1 MQKFLLKRGV
11 EFREG
16 EYVWR
21 VQSALSDGRIE
32 LSSDYGSP
40 IRLRETEIW
49 ERHGNGRWSVRIESL
64 LETGASPIIVARRD
78 VSTFEEKDLVV
89 MRARLV
95 YLRAVEEAKCSC
107 VREVE
112 KVIKQVACEGG
123 ASMPPDYRTFCRWR
137 KRYLHSRDVMD
148 VVPRHENK
156 GRREI
161 IDGPLLTLVED
172 AINTHY
178 LNDQKLNVAR
188 LYDYVEEAIAA
199 RNERDPENPLPT
211 VSRATLYRHVETLN
225 SYLVTAAREGRTG
238 ALKKYRPVFRRLKTK
253 RINERWE
260 IDHTPVDLM
269 CVCERTRMVV
279 VRPVLTVIIDA
290 HTRMVMGF
298 HIGARSPGQEEVGWA
313 MRMAMLSKRDLLN
326 RLGLGH
332 LEWLA
337 RGVAEMVVG
346 DNAWE
351 FHGSAM
357 RAGCDELG
365 ISLVYC
371 PKQAPWFKGRVERFM
386 RTISEQLFHTI
397 PGTTWSNT
405 TDRGEYPSEKLAC
418 VSLDELTAPVV
429 RWIVEC
435 YQHAPHRGLKNKT
448 PFQVWQESARLTPI
462 YMPADPNQLSIAFSD
477 DVMRPI
483 TNSGVTFD
491 HLSYNSSALQL
502 LRHSIPED
510 EKVRVRYFNEQTDHI
525 FVYDPR
531 QKEYF
536 RVDCTDPDY
545 TKDLTRWMH
554 NEVTDGMRDSRIDI
568 NPVGLRKARI
578 RLAEEI
584 AKAELD
590 QKLKKRKWAAQI
602 KGKSSKEILLEIANR
617 NTAVDAIESDLVDPM
632 VVKFDSV
639 PEFSVMKRTER

>member
-11 EFREG
+11 EFQEG

-21 VQSALSDGRIE
+21 VQGGLPDGRIE
-32 LSSDYGSP
+32 FSSDYSSP
-40 IRLRETEIW
+40 IRVPETEVW
-49 ERHGNGRWSVRIESL
+49 ERHSNGRWSVRIESL

-95 YLRAVEEAKCSC
+95 YLRAVEEAKCSR

-112 KVIKQVACEGG
+112 TVIRRVACEVG
-123 ASMPPDYRTFCRWR
+123 ALTPPNYRTFCRWR
-137 KRYLHSRDVMD
+137 KRYQHSRDVMD

-161 IDGPLLTLVED
+161 LEGPLLTLVED
-172 AINTHY
+172 VIETHY
-178 LNDQKLNVAR
+178 LNGQKLNVAR
-188 LYDYVEEAIAA
+188 LYDQVEEAIDAH
-199 RNERDPENPLPT
+199 NGRDLENPLST
-211 VSRATLYRHVETLN
+211 ISKATLYRHVEKLN
-225 SYLVTAAREGRTG
+225 SYLVTAAREGRTE
-238 ALKKYRPVFRRLKTK
+238 ALKRYRPVFRRLKTK
-253 RINERWE
+253 RLNERWE
-260 IDHTPVDLM
+260 IDHTPVNLL
-269 CVCERTRMVV
+269 CVCERTRMVI
-279 VRPVLTVIIDA
+279 VRPVLTLIIDA

-313 MRMAMLSKRDLLN
+313 MQMAMLSKRDLLN

-337 RGVAEMVVG
+337 RGVAEMIFG

-351 FHGSAM
+351 FHGGAT

-365 ISLVYC
+365 TSLVYC
-371 PKQAPWFKGRVERFM
+371 PRRSPWFKGRVERFM
-386 RTISEQLFHTI
+386 RTIAEQLFHLI

-405 TDRGEYPSEKLAC
+405 KDRGEYPSEKLAC
-418 VSLDELTAPVV
+418 VTLEELTVFVV

-435 YQHAPHRGLKNKT
+435 YQHAPHRGLKGKT
-448 PFQVWQESARLTPI
+448 PFQAWQESARLTPI
-462 YMPADPNQLSIAFSD
+462 YMPADSNQLSIAFSET
-477 DVMRPI
+477 VMRPI

-510 EKVRVRYFNEQTDHI
+510 EKVKVRYFNEQTG
-525 FVYDPR
+525 FVYVYDAR
-531 QKEYF
+531 QKEYL

-554 NEVTDGMRDSRIDI
+554 NEVTGAMRDSSIDI
-568 NPVGLRKARI
+568 SPVSLRKARI
-578 RLAEEI
+578 RLADDI

-590 QKLKKRKWAAQI
+590 QKLKKRKWVAQI
-602 KGKSSKEILLEIANR
+602 KGKSSKDLLLGADGGNV
-617 NTAVDAIESDLVDPM
+617 VDDSTQSDQVDPM
-632 VVKFDSV
+632 VVRFDSV
-639 PEFSVMKRTER
+639 PEFSVMKRSER

>member
-11 EFREG
+11 AFHEG
-16 EYVWR
+16 EHVWR
-21 VQSALSDGRIE
+21 VQCALPDGRIE
-32 LSSDYGSP
+32 FSSDYGSP

-49 ERHGNGRWSVRIESL
+49 ERHGNGQWSVSIHSL

-78 VSTFEEKDLVV
+78 VTTFDEKNLVE

-95 YLRAVEEAKCSC
+95 YLRAVEEAKCLR
-107 VREVE
+107 VREIE
-112 KVIKQVACEGG
+112 AIIKRVACEVG
-123 ASMPPDYRTFCRWR
+123 ASVPPTYRTFCRWR
-137 KRYLHSRDVMD
+137 KRYAPSLDAMD

-161 IDGPLLTLVED
+161 LNGSLLTLVED
-172 AINTHY
+172 VIETHY

-188 LYDYVEEAIAA
+188 LYDRVEEAIDVQ
-199 RNERDPENPLPT
+199 NERDPENPLPKI
-211 VSRATLYRHVETLN
+211 SIATLYRHIQKLN
-225 SYLVTAAREGRTG
+225 NYLVTAAREGRTE

-253 RINERWE
+253 RLNERWE
-260 IDHTPVDLM
+260 IDHTPVNLM
-269 CVCERTRMVV
+269 CVCERTRMVI
-279 VRPVLTVIIDA
+279 VRPVLTLIIDA

-313 MRMAMLSKRDLLN
+313 IRMAMLSKCDLLN

-337 RGVAEMVVG
+337 RGVAEMIFG

-351 FHGSAM
+351 FHGSAT
-357 RAGCDELG
+357 RSGCDELG

-371 PKQAPWFKGRVERFM
+371 PKRAPWFKGRVERFM
-386 RTISEQLFHTI
+386 RTIAEQLFHMI

-405 TDRGEYPSEKLAC
+405 KDRGEYQSEKLAC
-418 VSLDELTAPVV
+418 VSLEELTVFVV

-435 YQHAPHRGLKNKT
+435 YQHAPHRGLNGKT
-448 PFQVWQESARLTPI
+448 PFQAWQESARLTPI
-462 YMPADPNQLSIAFSD
+462 YMPADTNQLSIAFSD
-477 DVMRPI
+477 TIIRPI

-502 LRHSIPED
+502 LRHSIPDD
-510 EKVRVRYFNEQTDHI
+510 EKVKVRYFNEQTDYVY
-525 FVYDPR
+525 VYDPR
-531 QKEYF
+531 QKEYL

-554 NEVTDGMRDSRIDI
+554 NEVTSGMRDSRIDI
-568 NPVGLRKARI
+568 NAVSLRKARI
-578 RLAEEI
+578 RLADDI

-590 QKLKKRKWAAQI
+590 QKLKKRKWVAQI
-602 KGKSSKEILLEIANR
+602 KGKSSKDLLLGTANG
-617 NTAVDAIESDLVDPM
+617 NAVDDSTESSKADPM
-632 VVKFDSV
+632 VVRFDSV
-639 PEFSVMKRTER
+639 PEFSVTKRTER

>member
-1 MQKFLLKRGV
+1 MQKFLIKRGV

-21 VQSALSDGRIE
+21 VQSALPDGRIE

-40 IRLRETEIW
+40 IRLHETEIW
-49 ERHGNGRWSVRIESL
+49 ARHGNGTWSVSIESL
-64 LETGASPIIVARRD
+64 RETGASPIVVARRD
-78 VSTFEEKDLVV
+78 VSTFTEKDLVV

-95 YLRAVEEAKCSC
+95 YLRAVDEAKCSR

-112 KVIKQVACEGG
+112 TVIKRVACEVG

-137 KRYLHSRDVMD
+137 KRYQHSRDVMD

-172 AINTHY
+172 VIETHY

-188 LYDYVEEAIAA
+188 LYDRVEEAIDVH
-199 RNERDPENPLPT
+199 NERDPENPLPII
-211 VSRATLYRHVETLN
+211 SKATLYRHVEKLN
-225 SYLVTAAREGRTG
+225 GYLVTAAREGRTE
-238 ALKKYRPVFRRLKTK
+238 ALKRYRPVFRRLKTK
-253 RINERWE
+253 RLNERWE
-260 IDHTPVDLM
+260 IDHTPVNLM
-269 CVCERTRMVV
+269 CVCERTRMVI
-279 VRPVLTVIIDA
+279 VRPVLTLIIDA

-371 PKQAPWFKGRVERFM
+371 PRRAPWFKGRIERFM
-386 RTISEQLFHTI
+386 RTIAEQLFHLI
-397 PGTTWSNT
+397 PGTTRSNT
-405 TDRGEYPSEKLAC
+405 KDRGDYPSEKLAC
-418 VSLDELTAPVV
+418 VSLEELTVFVV

-435 YQHAPHRGLKNKT
+435 YQHAPHRGLKRET
-448 PFQVWQESARLTPI
+448 PAQVWQESARLTPI
-462 YMPADPNQLSIAFSD
+462 YMPADPDQLSIAFSD
-477 DVMRPI
+477 TIMRPI

-502 LRHSIPED
+502 LRHSIPDD
-510 EKVRVRYFNEQTDHI
+510 EKVRVRYFNEQTG
-525 FVYDPR
+525 FVYVYDPR
-531 QKEYF
+531 QKEYL

-554 NEVTDGMRDSRIDI
+554 NEVTGAMRDSSIDV
-568 NPVGLRKARI
+568 NPVSLRKARI
-578 RLAEEI
+578 RLADDI

-590 QKLKKRKWAAQI
+590 QKLKKRKWVAQI
-602 KGKSSKEILLEIANR
+602 KGKSSKDLLLGAAGGN
-617 NTAVDAIESDLVDPM
+617 AVDDSNQFDQVDPT
-632 VVKFDSV
+632 VVRFDSV
-639 PEFSVMKRTER
+639 PEFSVTKRTER

>member
-11 EFREG
+11 EFQEG

-21 VQSALSDGRIE
+21 VQGGLPDGRIE
-32 LSSDYGSP
+32 FSSDYNSP
-40 IRLRETEIW
+40 IRIPETEVW
-49 ERHGNGRWSVRIESL
+49 ERHSNGRWSVRIESL

-78 VSTFEEKDLVV
+78 VSTFEEKDIVV

-95 YLRAVEEAKCSC
+95 YLRAVEEAKCSR

-112 KVIKQVACEGG
+112 TVIRRVACEVG
-123 ASMPPDYRTFCRWR
+123 ALTPPNYRTFCRWK
-137 KRYLHSRDVMD
+137 KRYQHSRDVMD

-161 IDGPLLTLVED
+161 LEGPLLTLVED
-172 AINTHY
+172 VIETHY

-188 LYDYVEEAIAA
+188 LFDRVEEAIALQ
-199 RNERDPENPLPT
+199 NERDPENPLPT
-211 VSRATLYRHVETLN
+211 ISRATIYRHVEKLN
-225 SYLVTAAREGRTG
+225 SYLVTAAREGRTE
-238 ALKKYRPVFRRLKTK
+238 ALKRYRPVFRRLKTK
-253 RINERWE
+253 RLNERWE

-269 CVCERTRMVV
+269 CVCERTRMVI

-326 RLGLGH
+326 RLGMGH
-332 LEWLA
+332 LEWRA

-365 ISLVYC
+365 ISLMYC
-371 PKQAPWFKGRVERFM
+371 PKRAPWFKGRVERFM

-405 TDRGEYPSEKLAC
+405 TERGEYPSEKLAC
-418 VSLDELTAPVV
+418 VSLDELTALVV

-448 PFQVWQESARLTPI
+448 PLQAWQESARLTPI
-462 YMPADPNQLSIAFSD
+462 YMPADPDQLSIAFSD
-477 DVMRPI
+477 DIMRPI

-502 LRHSIPED
+502 LRHSIPEC
-510 EKVRVRYFNEQTDHI
+510 EKVKVRYFNEQTGYVY
-525 FVYDPR
+525 VYDTR

-554 NEVTDGMRDSRIDI
+554 NEVTDGMRNSRIDI
-568 NPVGLRKARI
+568 SSVSLRKARI
-578 RLAEEI
+578 RLADDI
-584 AKAELD
+584 ARAELD
-590 QKLKKRKWAAQI
+590 QKLKKRKWVAQI
-602 KGKSSKEILLEIANR
+602 KGKSSKDPVSG
-617 NTAVDAIESDLVDPM
+617 VDGGMGVDDSVRSDQVDPA
-632 VVKFDSV
+632 VVKFNSI
-639 PEFSVMKRTER
+639 PEFLVMKRTER

>member
-11 EFREG
+11 AFHEG
-16 EYVWR
+16 EHVWR
-21 VQSALSDGRIE
+21 VQCALPDGRIE
-32 LSSDYGSP
+32 FSSDYGSP

-49 ERHGNGRWSVRIESL
+49 ERHGNGQWSVSIHSL

-78 VSTFEEKDLVV
+78 VTTFDEKNLVE

-95 YLRAVEEAKCSC
+95 YLRAVEEAKCLR
-107 VREVE
+107 VREIE
-112 KVIKQVACEGG
+112 AIIKRVACEVG
-123 ASMPPDYRTFCRWR
+123 ASVPPTYRTFCRWR
-137 KRYLHSRDVMD
+137 KRYAPSRDAMD

-161 IDGPLLTLVED
+161 LDGSLLMLVED
-172 AINTHY
+172 VIETHY

-188 LYDYVEEAIAA
+188 LYDRVEEAIDVQ
-199 RNERDPENPLPT
+199 NERDPENPLPKI
-211 VSRATLYRHVETLN
+211 SRATLYRHIQKLN
-225 SYLVTAAREGRTG
+225 DYLVTAAREGRTE

-253 RINERWE
+253 RLNERWE
-260 IDHTPVDLM
+260 IDHTPVNLM
-269 CVCERTRMVV
+269 CVCERTRMVI
-279 VRPVLTVIIDA
+279 VRPVLTLIIDA

-313 MRMAMLSKRDLLN
+313 IRMAMLSKCDLLN

-337 RGVAEMVVG
+337 RGVAEMIFG

-351 FHGSAM
+351 FHGSAT
-357 RAGCDELG
+357 RSGCDELG

-371 PKQAPWFKGRVERFM
+371 PKRAPWFKGRVERFM
-386 RTISEQLFHTI
+386 RTIAEQLFHMI

-405 TDRGEYPSEKLAC
+405 KDRGEYQSEKLAC
-418 VSLDELTAPVV
+418 VSLEELTVFVV

-435 YQHAPHRGLKNKT
+435 YQHAPHRGLKGKT
-448 PFQVWQESARLTPI
+448 PFQAWQESARLTPI
-462 YMPADPNQLSIAFSD
+462 YMPADTNQLSIAFSD
-477 DVMRPI
+477 TIIRPI

-502 LRHSIPED
+502 LRHSIPGD
-510 EKVRVRYFNEQTDHI
+510 EKVKVRYFNEQTDYVY
-525 FVYDPR
+525 VYDPR
-531 QKEYF
+531 QKEYL

-545 TKDLTRWMH
+545 TEDLTRWMH
-554 NEVTDGMRDSRIDI
+554 NEVTSGMRDSRIDI
-568 NPVGLRKARI
+568 NAVSLRKARI
-578 RLAEEI
+578 RLADDI

-590 QKLKKRKWAAQI
+590 QKLKKRKWVAQI
-602 KGKSSKEILLEIANR
+602 KGKSSKDILLGTANG
-617 NTAVDAIESDLVDPM
+617 NAVDDSTESSKADPM
-632 VVKFDSV
+632 VVRFDSV
-639 PEFSVMKRTER
+639 PEFSVTKRTER